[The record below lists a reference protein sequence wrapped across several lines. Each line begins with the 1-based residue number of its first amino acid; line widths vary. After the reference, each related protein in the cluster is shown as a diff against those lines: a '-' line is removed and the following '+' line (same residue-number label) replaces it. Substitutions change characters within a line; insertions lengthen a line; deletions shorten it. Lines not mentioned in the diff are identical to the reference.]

1 MTIYYAAD
9 LDEEIRATVSGIH
22 AFSSITERDDFVDA
36 CQVLRTIIERDSGTK
51 SLKVYEISE
60 IGADV
65 ACRRSHNCTAR
76 EAHQKG
82 LI

>member
-1 MTIYYAAD
+1 MTLYYAAD
-9 LDEEIRATVSGIH
+9 LNEKIRATVSGIH
-22 AFSSITERDDFVDA
+22 AFDSIAERDEFVDA
-36 CQVLRTIIERDSGTK
+36 WQSLRTIIERDFDTK

-60 IGADV
+60 IGADI
-65 ACRRSHNCTAR
+65 ACRRAHNCTAR